1 MKMKFKLGISQRI
14 FLSFSAL
21 IALCALLSV
30 FCYNIL
36 INAKESSNYIS
47 EVADPS
53 LKAMDEFELLIVESK
68 MLTTNWVF
76 LRSKV
81 DDKLALKKLHK
92 EHFPAMKTRLE
103 GLAKQWTNKAM
114 ADTLMTTIADFEAL
128 VLDQKIVTDKLQTFA
143 DYDDPFQKLDA
154 ESSLEEVVLPQT
166 AVIIEKLHRIINNQK
181 VQKVN
186 LQNAIDDMSAYM
198 RNLVISVLALFI
210 LVSLILGFYM
220 SNIITKPIIAIKDS
234 INALGLGKLVEI
246 DKSPRNDEIGEMIN
260 SVNNLVTNLRQTTEF
275 ANSIGKGNFDVEH
288 TPLSKH
294 DELGAALID
303 MKLNLTKFTGEERDR
318 NWTNH
323 GLNEISEILRKNHD
337 SISKLTDNVVA
348 YVIEYTSALQG
359 AFYRLDNKDTTKPQL
374 ELLTANSVSFGEVLE
389 EKIGLGQGVIGKV
402 AIEKT
407 QQVINLAPMPQKDG
421 AKPQP
426 RQLVYTPLIFEGELM
441 GVLVLGSAKPFVP
454 LQTSWINHVAEM
466 TASTCDTI
474 LRKQTTENLLKEAR
488 KLNTELIVK
497 EDALRHANQEMQE
510 KAHELEVQNEAI
522 RTKNESLEIAREAI
536 RVKAE
541 ELGRANQ
548 YKSEF
553 LANMSHELRTPLN
566 SVIILSNL
574 LSENKGSNL
583 TGKQVEYAKVIQK
596 SGNDLLELIN
606 DILDI
611 SKIESKHMELDVQDV
626 DIKDWAND
634 IKMLFSEVAV
644 NKGIRFSVVMDKNM
658 PDVIKTDRMRL
669 SQVIKNL
676 LSNAFKFTSAKGAVS
691 LRIAKDVSGN
701 HSIDTLKGKE
711 AICLEVSDNGIGI
724 PLEKQQLIFE
734 PFRQADGSTSRKFG
748 GTGLGLS
755 ISKELSAL
763 LGGIMTL
770 ESTVGEGSTFRLFI
784 PLDVEQLPLNL
795 VQHAALNIPAL
806 PTSVD
811 AVAQLS
817 SVPAVVVTEEDK
829 LSGADGSSLNLAA
842 YKILVVDDDMRNI
855 FSLTSILDDYSP
867 KIVIA
872 NNGKEALNKLQEHTD
887 VDIVLMDIMMPIMD
901 GYEAMKRI
909 RKDLKLT
916 HLPIISVTANAMV
929 GDDEICKRAG
939 ASDYLPKPV
948 SKKVLIECICKWL
961 NLNRAVAV

>member
-1 MKMKFKLGISQRI
+1 MVMKMKLKLGISQRI

-81 DDKLALKKLHK
+81 DDKVALKKLHN
-92 EHFPAMKTRLE
+92 EQFPAMKTRLE
-103 GLAKQWTNKAM
+103 GLAKHWTNRAM
-114 ADTLMTTIADFEAL
+114 ADTLMSTISNFEDL
-128 VLDQKIVTDKLQTFA
+128 VLQQKLVTQKLQTFA

-198 RNLVISVLALFI
+198 RNLVISVLALFV

-275 ANSIGKGNFDVEH
+275 ANSIGKGNFNVDH

-318 NWTNH
+318 NWTNQ

-337 SISKLTDNVVA
+337 SISKLTENVLA
-348 YVIEYTSALQG
+348 YVIEYTGAMQG
-359 AFYRLDNKDTTKPQL
+359 AFYRFESKDAANPHLQ
-374 ELLTANSVSFGEVLE
+374 LLTANSVSYSELLE
-389 EKIGLGQGVIGKV
+389 EKVGVGQGVLGQV
-402 AIEKT
+402 AANKT
-407 QQVINLAPMPQKDG
+407 PQLINLAPMPQSNG
-421 AKPQP
+421 GKPQP
-426 RQLVYTPLIFEGELM
+426 RQLVYTPLIFEGELI
-441 GVLVLGSAKPFVP
+441 GVLVLGTLKPFAA

-466 TASTCDTI
+466 TASTCNTI
-474 LRKQTTENLLKEAR
+474 IRKQTTEYLLKEAR

-497 EDALRHANQEMQE
+497 EDALRQANQKMQE

-541 ELGRANQ
+541 ELERANQ

-574 LSENKGSNL
+574 LSENKGQNL
-583 TGKQVEYAKVIQK
+583 TAKQVEYAKVIQK

-634 IKMLFSEVAV
+634 INMLFSEVAV
-644 NKGIRFSVVMDKNM
+644 NKGIHFTVAMDKSI
-658 PDVIKTDRMRL
+658 PDIIKTDRMRL

-676 LSNAFKFTSAKGAVS
+676 LSNAFKFTSAKGSVS
-691 LRIAKDVSGN
+691 LRIAIDTSGN
-701 HSIDTLKGKE
+701 HNKESLKGKE
-711 AICLEVSDNGIGI
+711 AICLEVSDSGIGI

-755 ISKELSAL
+755 ISKELSTL
-763 LGGIMTL
+763 LGGAMTL
-770 ESTVGEGSTFRLFI
+770 ESTVGKGSTFRLFI
-784 PLDVEQLPLNL
+784 PLNVEQQPQAEPQPVVN
-795 VQHAALNIPAL
+795 NIPN
-806 PTSVD
+806 PIT
-811 AVAQLS
+811 QLGA
-817 SVPAVVVTEEDK
+817 VPAVVLTEEDK
-829 LSGADGSSLNLAA
+829 MAPADGSSLNLAA

-872 NNGKEALNKLQEHTD
+872 NNGQEALDKLQEHTD

-961 NLNRAVAV
+961 NLSRAVAV

>member
-1 MKMKFKLGISQRI
+1 MKMKLKLGISQRI

-81 DDKLALKKLHK
+81 DDKVALKKLHN
-92 EHFPAMKTRLE
+92 EQFPAMKTRLE
-103 GLAKQWTNKAM
+103 GLAKHWTNRAM
-114 ADTLMTTIADFEAL
+114 ADTLMSTISNFEDL
-128 VLDQKIVTDKLQTFA
+128 VLQQKLVTQKLQTFA

-198 RNLVISVLALFI
+198 RNLVISVLALFV

-275 ANSIGKGNFDVEH
+275 ANSIGKGNFNVDH

-318 NWTNH
+318 NWTNQ

-337 SISKLTDNVVA
+337 SISKLTENVLA
-348 YVIEYTSALQG
+348 YVIEYTGAMQG
-359 AFYRLDNKDTTKPQL
+359 AFYRFESKDAANPHLQ
-374 ELLTANSVSFGEVLE
+374 LLTANSVSYSELLE
-389 EKIGLGQGVIGKV
+389 EKVGVGQGVLGQV
-402 AIEKT
+402 AANKT
-407 QQVINLAPMPQKDG
+407 PQLINLAPMPQSNG
-421 AKPQP
+421 GKPQP
-426 RQLVYTPLIFEGELM
+426 RQLVYTPLIFEGELI
-441 GVLVLGSAKPFVP
+441 GVLVLGTLKPFAA

-466 TASTCDTI
+466 TASTCNTI
-474 LRKQTTENLLKEAR
+474 IRKQTTEYLLKEAR

-497 EDALRHANQEMQE
+497 EDALRQANQKMQE

-541 ELGRANQ
+541 ELERANQ

-574 LSENKGSNL
+574 LSENKGQNL
-583 TGKQVEYAKVIQK
+583 TAKQVEYAKVIQK

-634 IKMLFSEVAV
+634 INMLFSEVAV
-644 NKGIRFSVVMDKNM
+644 NKGIHFTVAMDKSI
-658 PDVIKTDRMRL
+658 PDIIKTDRMRL

-676 LSNAFKFTSAKGAVS
+676 LSNAFKFTSAKGSVS
-691 LRIAKDVSGN
+691 LRIAIDTSGN
-701 HSIDTLKGKE
+701 HNKESLKGKE
-711 AICLEVSDNGIGI
+711 AICLEVSDSGIGI

-755 ISKELSAL
+755 ISKELSTL
-763 LGGIMTL
+763 LGGAMTL
-770 ESTVGEGSTFRLFI
+770 ESTVGKGSTFRLFI
-784 PLDVEQLPLNL
+784 PLNVEQQPQAEPQPVVN
-795 VQHAALNIPAL
+795 NIPN
-806 PTSVD
+806 PIT
-811 AVAQLS
+811 QLGA
-817 SVPAVVVTEEDK
+817 VPAVVLTEEDK
-829 LSGADGSSLNLAA
+829 MAPADGSSLNLAA

-872 NNGKEALNKLQEHTD
+872 NNGQEALDKLQEHTD

-961 NLNRAVAV
+961 NLSRAVAV

>member
-1 MKMKFKLGISQRI
+1 MKMKLKLGISQRI

-81 DDKLALKKLHK
+81 DDKVALKKLHN
-92 EHFPAMKTRLE
+92 EQFPAMKTRLE
-103 GLAKQWTNKAM
+103 GLAKHWTNRAM
-114 ADTLMTTIADFEAL
+114 ADTLMSTISNFEDL
-128 VLDQKIVTDKLQTFA
+128 VLQQKLVTQKLQTFA

-198 RNLVISVLALFI
+198 RNLVISVLALFV

-275 ANSIGKGNFDVEH
+275 ANSIGKGNFNVDH

-294 DELGAALID
+294 DELGAALLD

-318 NWTNH
+318 NWTNQ

-337 SISKLTDNVVA
+337 SISKLTENVLA
-348 YVIEYTSALQG
+348 YVIEYTGAMQG
-359 AFYRLDNKDTTKPQL
+359 AFYRFESKDAANPHLQ
-374 ELLTANSVSFGEVLE
+374 LLTANSVSYSELLE
-389 EKIGLGQGVIGKV
+389 EKVGVGQGVLGQV
-402 AIEKT
+402 AANKT
-407 QQVINLAPMPQKDG
+407 PQLINLAPMPQSNG
-421 AKPQP
+421 GKPQP
-426 RQLVYTPLIFEGELM
+426 RQLVYTPLIFEGELI
-441 GVLVLGSAKPFVP
+441 GVLVLGTLKPFAA

-466 TASTCDTI
+466 TASTCNTI
-474 LRKQTTENLLKEAR
+474 IRKQTTEYLLKEAR

-497 EDALRHANQEMQE
+497 EDALRQANQKMQE

-541 ELGRANQ
+541 ELERANQ

-574 LSENKGSNL
+574 LSENKGQNL
-583 TGKQVEYAKVIQK
+583 TAKQVEYAKVIQK

-634 IKMLFSEVAV
+634 INMLFSEVAV
-644 NKGIRFSVVMDKNM
+644 NKGIHFTVAMDKSI
-658 PDVIKTDRMRL
+658 PDIIKTDRMRL

-676 LSNAFKFTSAKGAVS
+676 LSNAFKFTSAKGSVS
-691 LRIAKDVSGN
+691 LRIAIDTSGN
-701 HSIDTLKGKE
+701 HNKESLKGKE
-711 AICLEVSDNGIGI
+711 AICLEVSDSGIGI

-755 ISKELSAL
+755 ISKELSTL
-763 LGGIMTL
+763 LGGVMTL
-770 ESTVGEGSTFRLFI
+770 ESTVGKGSTFRLFI
-784 PLDVEQLPLNL
+784 PLNVEQQPQAEPQPVVN
-795 VQHAALNIPAL
+795 NIPN
-806 PTSVD
+806 PIT
-811 AVAQLS
+811 QLGT
-817 SVPAVVVTEEDK
+817 VPAVVLTEEDK
-829 LSGADGSSLNLAA
+829 MAPADGSSLNLAA

-872 NNGKEALNKLQEHTD
+872 NNGQEALDKLQEHTD

-961 NLNRAVAV
+961 NLSRAVAV

>member
-1 MKMKFKLGISQRI
+1 MKMKLKIGISQRI

-81 DDKLALKKLHK
+81 DDKVALKKLHN
-92 EHFPAMKTRLE
+92 ERFPAMKTRLE
-103 GLAKQWTNKAM
+103 GLAKHWTNRAM
-114 ADTLMTTIADFEAL
+114 ADTLMLTISNFEDLILQQKL
-128 VLDQKIVTDKLQTFA
+128 VTQKLQTFA

-154 ESSLEEVVLPQT
+154 ESSLEELVLPQT
-166 AVIIEKLHRIINNQK
+166 AVIIEKLHSIINNQK

-275 ANSIGKGNFDVEH
+275 ANSIGKGNFAVDH

-318 NWTNH
+318 NWTNQ

-337 SISKLTDNVVA
+337 SINKLTENVLA
-348 YVIEYTSALQG
+348 YVIEYTGAMQG
-359 AFYRLDNKDTTKPQL
+359 AFYRFEAKDVANPHLQ
-374 ELLTANSVSFGEVLE
+374 LLTANSVTYSDLLE
-389 EKIGLGQGVIGKV
+389 EKVGIGQGVLGQV
-402 AIEKT
+402 AANKT
-407 QQVINLAPMPQKDG
+407 PQVINLAPMPQG
-421 AKPQP
+421 NSGKPQP
-426 RQLVYTPLIFEGELM
+426 RQLVYTPLIFEGELI
-441 GVLVLGSAKPFVP
+441 GVLVLGTAKPFAA
-454 LQTSWINHVAEM
+454 LQTSLINHVAEM
-466 TASTCDTI
+466 TASTCNTI
-474 LRKQTTENLLKEAR
+474 IRKQTTEYLLKEAR

-497 EDALRHANQEMQE
+497 EDALRQANQKMQE

-541 ELGRANQ
+541 ELERANQ

-574 LSENKGSNL
+574 LSENKGQNL
-583 TGKQVEYAKVIQK
+583 TNKQVEYAKVIQK

-634 IKMLFSEVAV
+634 INMLFSEVAV
-644 NKGIRFSVVMDKNM
+644 NKGIHFTVAMDKSI
-658 PDVIKTDRMRL
+658 PDIIKTDRMRL

-691 LRIAKDVSGN
+691 LRIAKDISGN
-701 HSIDTLKGKE
+701 HSIGSLKGKE
-711 AICLEVSDNGIGI
+711 AICLEVSDSGIGI
-724 PLEKQQLIFE
+724 PVEKQQLIFE

-755 ISKELSAL
+755 ISKELSTL
-763 LGGIMTL
+763 LGGAMTL
-770 ESTVGEGSTFRLFI
+770 ESTVGKGSTFRLFI
-784 PLDVEQLPLNL
+784 PLNVEEEPQATTQPLINNLPEANPIAHLG
-795 VQHAALNIPAL
+795 
-806 PTSVD
+806 T
-811 AVAQLS
+811 
-817 SVPAVVVTEEDK
+817 VPAVVITEEDK

-872 NNGKEALNKLQEHTD
+872 NNGQEALDKLQEHTD

-909 RKDLKLT
+909 RKDLKLI

-961 NLNRAVAV
+961 NLSRAVAV

>member
-1 MKMKFKLGISQRI
+1 MKMKLKLGISQRI

-81 DDKLALKKLHK
+81 DDKVALKKLHN
-92 EHFPAMKTRLE
+92 EQFPAMKTRLE
-103 GLAKQWTNKAM
+103 GLAKHWTNRAM
-114 ADTLMTTIADFEAL
+114 ADTLMSTVSNFEDL
-128 VLDQKIVTDKLQTFA
+128 VLQQKLVTQKLQTFA

-198 RNLVISVLALFI
+198 RNLVISVLALFV

-275 ANSIGKGNFDVEH
+275 ANSIGKGNFNVDH

-318 NWTNH
+318 NWTNQ

-337 SISKLTDNVVA
+337 SISKLTENVLA
-348 YVIEYTSALQG
+348 YVIEYTGAMQG
-359 AFYRLDNKDTTKPQL
+359 AFYRFESKDSANPHLQ
-374 ELLTANSVSFGEVLE
+374 LLTANSVSYSELLE
-389 EKIGLGQGVIGKV
+389 EKVGVGQGVLGQV
-402 AIEKT
+402 AANKT
-407 QQVINLAPMPQKDG
+407 PQLINLAPMPQSNG
-421 AKPQP
+421 GKPQP
-426 RQLVYTPLIFEGELM
+426 RQLVYTPLIFEGELI
-441 GVLVLGSAKPFVP
+441 GVLVLGTLKPFAA

-466 TASTCDTI
+466 TASTCNTI
-474 LRKQTTENLLKEAR
+474 IRKQTTEYLLKEAR

-497 EDALRHANQEMQE
+497 EDALRQANQKMQE

-541 ELGRANQ
+541 ELERANQ

-574 LSENKGSNL
+574 LSENKGQNL
-583 TGKQVEYAKVIQK
+583 TAKQVEYAKVIQK

-634 IKMLFSEVAV
+634 INMLFSEVAV
-644 NKGIRFSVVMDKNM
+644 NKGIHFTVAMDKSI
-658 PDVIKTDRMRL
+658 PDIIKTDRMRL

-676 LSNAFKFTSAKGAVS
+676 LSNAFKFTSAKGSVS
-691 LRIAKDVSGN
+691 LRIAIDTSGN
-701 HSIDTLKGKE
+701 HNKESLKGKE
-711 AICLEVSDNGIGI
+711 AICLEVSDSGIGI

-755 ISKELSAL
+755 ISKELSTL
-763 LGGIMTL
+763 LGGAMTL
-770 ESTVGEGSTFRLFI
+770 ESTVGKGSTFRLFI
-784 PLDVEQLPLNL
+784 PLNVEQQPQAEPQPVVN
-795 VQHAALNIPAL
+795 NIPNPITHL
-806 PTSVD
+806 GT
-811 AVAQLS
+811 
-817 SVPAVVVTEEDK
+817 VPAVVLTEEDK
-829 LSGADGSSLNLAA
+829 MAPADGSSLNLAA

-872 NNGKEALNKLQEHTD
+872 NNGQEALDKLQEHTD

-961 NLNRAVAV
+961 NLSRAVAV

>member
-1 MKMKFKLGISQRI
+1 MKMKLKLGISQRI

-81 DDKLALKKLHK
+81 DDKVALKKLHN
-92 EHFPAMKTRLE
+92 EQFPAMKTRLE
-103 GLAKQWTNKAM
+103 GLAKHWTNRAM
-114 ADTLMTTIADFEAL
+114 ADTLMSTISNFEDL
-128 VLDQKIVTDKLQTFA
+128 VLQQKLVTQKLQTFA

-198 RNLVISVLALFI
+198 RNLVISVLALFV

-275 ANSIGKGNFDVEH
+275 ANSIGKGNFNVDH

-318 NWTNH
+318 NWTNQ

-337 SISKLTDNVVA
+337 SISKLTENVLA
-348 YVIEYTSALQG
+348 YVIEYTGAMQG
-359 AFYRLDNKDTTKPQL
+359 AFYRFESKDAANPHLQ
-374 ELLTANSVSFGEVLE
+374 LLTANSVSYSELLE
-389 EKIGLGQGVIGKV
+389 EKVGVGQGVLGQV
-402 AIEKT
+402 AANKT
-407 QQVINLAPMPQKDG
+407 PQLINLAPMPQSNG
-421 AKPQP
+421 GKPQP
-426 RQLVYTPLIFEGELM
+426 RQLVYTPLIFEGELI
-441 GVLVLGSAKPFVP
+441 GVLVLGTLKPFAA

-466 TASTCDTI
+466 TASTCNTI
-474 LRKQTTENLLKEAR
+474 IRKQTTEYLLKEAR

-497 EDALRHANQEMQE
+497 EDALRQANQKMQE

-541 ELGRANQ
+541 ELERANQ

-574 LSENKGSNL
+574 LSENKGQNL
-583 TGKQVEYAKVIQK
+583 TAKQVEYAKVIQK

-634 IKMLFSEVAV
+634 INMLFSEVAV
-644 NKGIRFSVVMDKNM
+644 NKGIHFTVAMDKSI
-658 PDVIKTDRMRL
+658 PDIIKTDRMRL

-676 LSNAFKFTSAKGAVS
+676 LSNAFKFTSAKGSVS
-691 LRIAKDVSGN
+691 LRIAIDTSGN
-701 HSIDTLKGKE
+701 HNKESLKGKE
-711 AICLEVSDNGIGI
+711 AICLEVSDSGIGI

-755 ISKELSAL
+755 ISKELSTL
-763 LGGIMTL
+763 LGGAMTL
-770 ESTVGEGSTFRLFI
+770 ESTVGKGSTFRLFI
-784 PLDVEQLPLNL
+784 PLNVEQQPQAEPQPVVN
-795 VQHAALNIPAL
+795 NIPN
-806 PTSVD
+806 PIT
-811 AVAQLS
+811 QLGT
-817 SVPAVVVTEEDK
+817 VPAVVLTEEDK
-829 LSGADGSSLNLAA
+829 MAPADGSSLNLAA

-872 NNGKEALNKLQEHTD
+872 NNGQEALDKLQEHTD

-961 NLNRAVAV
+961 NLSRAVAV

>member
-1 MKMKFKLGISQRI
+1 MKMKLKLGISQRI

-81 DDKLALKKLHK
+81 DDKVALKKLHN
-92 EHFPAMKTRLE
+92 EQFPAMKTRLE
-103 GLAKQWTNKAM
+103 GLAKHWTNRAM
-114 ADTLMTTIADFEAL
+114 ADTLMSTISNFEDL
-128 VLDQKIVTDKLQTFA
+128 VLQQKLVTQKLQTFA

-198 RNLVISVLALFI
+198 RNLVISVLALFV

-275 ANSIGKGNFDVEH
+275 ANSIGKGNFNVDH

-318 NWTNH
+318 NWTNQ

-337 SISKLTDNVVA
+337 SISKLTENVLA
-348 YVIEYTSALQG
+348 YVIEYTGAMQG
-359 AFYRLDNKDTTKPQL
+359 AFYRFESKDAANPHLQ
-374 ELLTANSVSFGEVLE
+374 LLTANSVSYSELLE
-389 EKIGLGQGVIGKV
+389 EKVGVGQGVLGQV
-402 AIEKT
+402 AANKT
-407 QQVINLAPMPQKDG
+407 PQLINLAPMPQSNG
-421 AKPQP
+421 GKPQP
-426 RQLVYTPLIFEGELM
+426 RQLVYTPLIFEGELI
-441 GVLVLGSAKPFVP
+441 GVLVLGTLKPFAA

-466 TASTCDTI
+466 TASTCNTI
-474 LRKQTTENLLKEAR
+474 IRKQTTEYLLKEAR

-497 EDALRHANQEMQE
+497 EDALRQANQKMQE

-541 ELGRANQ
+541 ELERANQ

-574 LSENKGSNL
+574 LSENKGQNL
-583 TGKQVEYAKVIQK
+583 TAKQVEYAKVIQK

-634 IKMLFSEVAV
+634 INMLFSEVAV
-644 NKGIRFSVVMDKNM
+644 NKGIHFTVAMDKSI
-658 PDVIKTDRMRL
+658 PDIIKTDRMRL

-676 LSNAFKFTSAKGAVS
+676 LSNAFKFTSAKGSVS
-691 LRIAKDVSGN
+691 LRIAIDTSGN
-701 HSIDTLKGKE
+701 HNKESLKGKE
-711 AICLEVSDNGIGI
+711 AICLEVSDSGIGI

-755 ISKELSAL
+755 ISKELSTL
-763 LGGIMTL
+763 LGGVMTL
-770 ESTVGEGSTFRLFI
+770 ESTVGKGSTFRLFI
-784 PLDVEQLPLNL
+784 PLNVEQQPQAEPQPVVN
-795 VQHAALNIPAL
+795 NIPN
-806 PTSVD
+806 PIT
-811 AVAQLS
+811 QLGT
-817 SVPAVVVTEEDK
+817 VPAVVLTEEDK
-829 LSGADGSSLNLAA
+829 MAPADGSSLNLAA

-872 NNGKEALNKLQEHTD
+872 NNGQEALDKLQEHTD

-961 NLNRAVAV
+961 NLSRAVAV